1 MSPLIDAPLMAIAQ
15 INQVGGVLGQ
25 HPELLTVD
33 GASSLPQF
41 ERLARNPIQSE
52 RVAPVFGCWT
62 FATRKAVK
70 SVFEELNALPSCGG

>member
-1 MSPLIDAPLMAIAQ
+1 MIDAALMAIAQ
-15 INQVGGVLGQ
+15 INQAGGVLGQ
-25 HPELLTVD
+25 RLASLVVD
-33 GASSLPQF
+33 GVSKLAEF